1 MNRTYALFKS
11 LNLAALLVL
20 LGTGQVLAAAPSA
33 APQDAAV
40 PAVQSS
46 AAQPTAST
54 ETAHPET
61 IRLAWDR
68 VGMVA

>member
-1 MNRTYALFKS
+1 MNRTYILFKM

-20 LGTGQVLAAAPSA
+20 LGTGQALAAESPAPS
-33 APQDAAV
+33 QDAA
-40 PAVQSS
+40 AQ
-46 AAQPTAST
+46 AAQPGTPQAPASQ
-54 ETAHPET
+54 ETARPET